1 MAHLG
6 DYANLALRKG
16 IFSGCKLHVGMTA
29 GLQHEFW
36 AQNFQL
42 NSLKNGPFG
51 NHANIALILISGVA
65 SFGVANL
72 ISRKAYFSGYAHKN
86 ELVIGNIDIFAG
98 YYFFAREKILS
109 EIKTFCSI
117 AGQQAQCLI
126 SMAFVGFI
134 KSRGVRW
141 PHWFF
146 T

>member
-1 MAHLG
+1 MNFEHKTFSSTHSKTAHL
-6 DYANLALRKG
+6 AT
-16 IFSGCKLHVGMTA
+16 M
-29 GLQHEFW
+29 
-36 AQNFQL
+36 
-42 NSLKNGPFG
+42 
-51 NHANIALILISGVA
+51 LISL
-65 SFGVANL
+65 SFLLLEWPCFGVANL

-134 KSRGVRW
+134 KSRGVR
-141 PHWFF
+141 
-146 T
+146 